1 METPSRWDVPP
12 LDVRYVRTPFTV
24 HVSSNMYK
32 DILLTLPVSFSI
44 GRVMRGIV
52 KDIAEV
58 ALWYDIRSTALLGA
72 MKI

>member
-1 METPSRWDVPP
+1 M
-12 LDVRYVRTPFTV
+12 
-24 HVSSNMYK
+24 SSNMYK
-32 DILLTLPVSFSI
+32 DILLTLPVSLSI

-52 KDIAEV
+52 KDVAEV